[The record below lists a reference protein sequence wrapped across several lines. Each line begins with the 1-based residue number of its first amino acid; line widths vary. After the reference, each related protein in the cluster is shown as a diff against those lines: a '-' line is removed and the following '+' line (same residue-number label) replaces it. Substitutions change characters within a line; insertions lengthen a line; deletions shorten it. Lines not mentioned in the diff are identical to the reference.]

1 MIFSVSQYIT
11 FLNETFRAIWDTKT
25 VAIEG
30 EITGYRVSQGQWV
43 NFDMKDEEGL
53 ISCFTVTA
61 KLPFRLE
68 DGMRVRVCGIPRV
81 YQKYGKLSF
90 SVETLELVGEGA
102 LKKALAETRARLQ
115 AEGLFAEDRKR
126 KLPRFPQRIALIASV
141 ESAAYGDFLR
151 IVGERWGGLSID
163 VYPVIV
169 QGDKAAPSMIL
180 ALDQAAKQ
188 SHPYDVVVVTR
199 GGGSFEELMAFNDER
214 LVRALYACPFPTL
227 VGVGHERDSTLAEEV
242 ADVRGSTPTD
252 CARRLVPD
260 RLDVLYEVQM
270 LEEGMMHALTQIVQ
284 RGVYLQERL
293 LQSMGR
299 WQERL
304 AREAGQSLERIQRG
318 ADAWIATLRERLTA
332 WTMLLQA
339 LDPERV
345 LQRGYALILDEQT
358 QRPIMHAQDL
368 TGRSGV
374 LLRLQDGTVRA
385 TLEGAAPL
393 RAQQL
398 PFFYVPKKTP

>member
-1 MIFSVSQYIT
+1 MIFSVSQYIA
-11 FLNETFRAIWDTKT
+11 FLNETFRAIWDTKS

-30 EITGYRVSQGQWV
+30 EVTGYRVAQGQWV

-90 SVETLELVGEGA
+90 SIESIELVGEGA
-102 LKKALAETRARLQ
+102 LRKALADTRARLQ

-126 KLPRFPQRIALIASV
+126 KLPRFPTRIALVASV

-151 IVGERWGGLSID
+151 IVGERWGGLHID

-169 QGDKAAPSMIL
+169 QGDKAAPSMIA
-180 ALDQAAKQ
+180 ALDQIARRD
-188 SHPYDVVVVTR
+188 HTYDVVVLTR

-214 LVRALYACPFPTL
+214 LVRALYACPFATL
-227 VGVGHERDSTLAEEV
+227 VAVGHERDSTLAEEV

-252 CARRLVPD
+252 CARRIVPD
-260 RLDVLYEVQM
+260 CLDVLYEVQM
-270 LEEGMMHALTQIVQ
+270 MEEGMMNALTQLVQ
-284 RGVYLQERL
+284 RGGYLQDRL
-293 LQSMGR
+293 LQGMSR

-304 AREAGQSLERIQRG
+304 ARDASHSLERLHRG
-318 ADAWIATLRERLTA
+318 ADTWILSLQKKLAS
-332 WTMLLQA
+332 WMMVLQA
-339 LDPERV
+339 LDPVQV
-345 LQRGYALILDEQT
+345 LKRGYALVLDEQT
-358 QRPIMHAQDL
+358 HKPIARAEDL

-398 PFFYVPKKTP
+398 PFFYAPKKTS

>member
-1 MIFSVSQYIT
+1 MIFSVSQYIA

-90 SVETLELVGEGA
+90 SVESIEVVGEGA

-126 KLPRFPQRIALIASV
+126 MLPRFPKQIALIAST

-151 IVGERWGGLSID
+151 IVGERWGGLLID

-169 QGDKAAPSMIL
+169 QGDKAAPSMIA
-180 ALDQAAKQ
+180 ALEQVAKQ
-188 SHPYDVVVVTR
+188 PHAYDVVVVTR

-252 CARRLVPD
+252 CARRIVPD

-270 LEEGMMHALTQIVQ
+270 MEEGMMSALGQVVQ
-284 RGVYLQERL
+284 RGRYLQDRL
-293 LQSMGR
+293 LQALSR

-304 AREAGQSLERIQRG
+304 AREASQLLGRVQRG
-318 ADAWIATLRERLTA
+318 AEVWLAVLQDKLASWMA
-332 WTMLLQA
+332 LLQA
-339 LDPERV
+339 LDPAQV
-345 LQRGYALILDEQT
+345 LKRGYALVLDEQT
-358 QRPIMHAQDL
+358 HKPIAHAEDL

-398 PFFYVPKKTP
+398 PFFYVPKKTS

>member
-151 IVGERWGGLSID
+151 IVGERWGGLLID

-169 QGDKAAPSMIL
+169 QGDKAAPSMVL
-180 ALDQAAKQ
+180 ALDQVTKQ
-188 SHPYDVVVVTR
+188 SHPYDAVVVTR

-270 LEEGMMHALTQIVQ
+270 LEEGMMHALMQIVQ

-345 LQRGYALILDEQT
+345 LQRGYALVLDEQT

-398 PFFYVPKKTP
+398 PFFYVSKKTP

>member
-180 ALDQAAKQ
+180 ALDQATKQ
-188 SHPYDVVVVTR
+188 SHPYDAVVVTR

-332 WTMLLQA
+332 WMMLLQA

-345 LQRGYALILDEQT
+345 LKRGYALVLDEQT
-358 QRPIMHAQDL
+358 QRPIVHAEEL

-385 TLEGAAPL
+385 TLEGVAPL